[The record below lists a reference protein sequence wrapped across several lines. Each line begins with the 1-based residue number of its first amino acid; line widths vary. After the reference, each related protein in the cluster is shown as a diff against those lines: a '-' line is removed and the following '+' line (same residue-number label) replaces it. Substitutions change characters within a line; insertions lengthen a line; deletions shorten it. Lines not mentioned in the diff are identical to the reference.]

1 MGAQGGEDTKI
12 EGPEESEEMEE
23 WGVDETHR
31 YRGESSTK

>member
-23 WGVDETHR
+23 WGGRQDT
-31 YRGESSTK
+31 